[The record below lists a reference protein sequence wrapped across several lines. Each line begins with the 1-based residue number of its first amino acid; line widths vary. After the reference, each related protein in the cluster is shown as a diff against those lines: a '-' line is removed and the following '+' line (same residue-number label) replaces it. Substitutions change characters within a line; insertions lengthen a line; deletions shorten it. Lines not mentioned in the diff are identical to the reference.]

1 MTSFFAPQKRR
12 RNFPP
17 PNLQHKKTNP
27 KPSAAG
33 SDLKGGAS
41 GAEQTPPKH
50 KTEASGFGFER
61 RNGCNGVD
69 DVLFCFAKKTSE
81 LPPQPPAQKTNPK
94 PSAAG
99 SDLKGGANGA
109 EQTPPKHKTEAS
121 GFGFERR
128 NGCNGVDDVLFCS
141 AKKTSERSEIRSDV
155 VRAVGLEPT
164 RSFHR
169 NLNPARLPIP
179 PCPRGLYNT
188 TLEYYCQHIV
198 DFICLLR

>member
-1 MTSFFAPQKRR
+1 MRKRTVTT
-12 RNFPP
+12 PSP
-17 PNLQHKKTNP
+17 TTKP
-27 KPSAAG
+27 KPAA
-33 SDLKGGAS
+33 S
-41 GAEQTPPKH
+41 
-50 KTEASGFGFER
+50 
-61 RNGCNGVD
+61 V
-69 DVLFCFAKKTSE
+69 
-81 LPPQPPAQKTNPK
+81 
-94 PSAAG
+94 
-99 SDLKGGANGA
+99 LKGGANGA

-141 AKKTSERSEIRSDV
+141 AKKTSELPPSQPPAQKTNPKPSAAGSDLKGGANGAERMSTGTAFRLCLLTQCSAVCSDV

-164 RSFHR
+164 RSLHR

-198 DFICLLR
+198 DFTCLLR